1 MSAFSLPLFPLNIVV
16 CPGGLLPLRIFEAR
30 YLDMVKDCMRNSAMF
45 GLVAALPDEQ
55 LSHLPFAR
63 IGTAFTIMD
72 ADVPSPGLM
81 MIRCCG
87 QHRFQVN
94 SALQQKDGLWVGQVE
109 DIPNDLAMQI
119 PDDLSIA
126 RTGLQNVIDSFDEQG
141 IPEAEIPLIK
151 PYQMEDCAWV
161 ANRWV
166 ELLDLPL
173 IQKQRLLALDSPLVR
188 LELLQDFLLSSNQ
201 E

>member
-1 MSAFSLPLFPLNIVV
+1 M
-16 CPGGLLPLRIFEAR
+16 RIFEAR
-30 YLDMVKDCMRNSAMF
+30 YLDMVKDCMRNSTMF

-87 QHRFQVN
+87 QHRFQVD
-94 SALQQKDGLWVGQVE
+94 SALQQKDGLWIGQVE

-141 IPEAEIPLIK
+141 IAESEIPLIK
-151 PYQMEDCAWV
+151 PYQLEDCAWV

-173 IQKQRLLALDSPLVR
+173 IQKQRLLALDSALVR
-188 LELLQDFLLSSNQ
+188 LELIQDFLLSNNQ
-201 E
+201 K